1 MAKIVPHLWFD
12 KEAGEAVDFYTS
24 LFEDSEVTST
34 QKIEGTPSGDHVHS
48 YEFTLADQAFMAI
61 NGGPHFTFNPSIS
74 LVVMED
80 TKEAIYTLWESFIED
95 GEELMP
101 LQEYPFSE
109 LYGWVADKYDLNWQL
124 FYSET
129 AGDEQKITPN
139 LLFSGQ
145 MNGKAEEAINFYTEI
160 FANGQIEE
168 VAKYQADEAND
179 PKAEVAFASFQL
191 LNTQLQAMDN
201 ANKVDYTF
209 NEAVS
214 LMIYCTSQ
222 SEIDYYWEKLSAD
235 PEAEQCGWLKD
246 KYGVSWQVVPSKLN
260 KLLRTGTQ
268 DQINAVT
275 QRFLKMK
282 KLDMDTLETAWYSEQ

>member
-12 KEAGEAVDFYTS
+12 QEAGEAVDFYMS
-24 LFEDSEVTST
+24 LFEQSKMINT
-34 QKIEGTPSGDHVHS
+34 QKIEDTPSGNHVNS
-48 YEFTLADQAFMAI
+48 YEFTLADQTFMAI

-74 LVVMED
+74 LVVVED
-80 TKEAIYTLWESFIED
+80 TKESIYKLWESFIED

-109 LYGWVADKYDLNWQL
+109 LYGWVADKYGLNWQL

-129 AGDEQKITPN
+129 AKDEQKITPSF
-139 LLFSGQ
+139 LFSDQ
-145 MNGKAEEAINFYTEI
+145 VNGKAEEAINFYTEI
-160 FANGQIEE
+160 FANGKIEE
-168 VAKYQADEAND
+168 VSKYQADEAND
-179 PKAEVAFASFQL
+179 SKAAVSFAKIQL

-235 PEAEQCGWLKD
+235 PEAEECGWLKD
-246 KYGVSWQVVPSKLN
+246 KYGVSWQIVPNKLSKLL
-260 KLLRTGTQ
+260 KTGTQ
-268 DQINAVT
+268 AQMKAVT
-275 QRFLKMK
+275 QRFLNMK
-282 KLDMDTLETAWYSEQ
+282 KLDINTLEYAWYSAQ